1 MNNAIVMLAQGR
13 QALDQRLEGMIYPLL
28 IVVVVVVI
36 LLMFIAFIKSTIRRC
51 SSNQVLVVYGG
62 FTGTGRTAKTI
73 HGGTTIVWPLIQDY
87 SYLSLEPIQIEIPLR
102 GALSGENIRVNVPS
116 VFTVAIGTQPDVMTN
131 AAIRLLDLTTDEIRK
146 QAEEIIFGQLRQVI
160 ASMKIE
166 DINRDRDTFLEHI
179 QNSVEPELKK
189 IGLVLIN
196 VNITDIQDE
205 SGYIDAIGQKAAS
218 QAIQQARADVADEV
232 KQGEIRVAGAERD
245 KVVQVASATK
255 EREIGTREAAREQA
269 VRIAELEREQTVGE
283 QTAAFLRDV
292 SVKQAEQNKRIAMA
306 DANAKAVDG
315 ENVADAKIAQSQATL
330 LVQKAEAYE
339 KGESRKRE
347 AEAAVIEIQN
357 RAMAKA
363 ALAQAERV
371 EAEERAKLEAPA
383 KAQKARIVVDAEAEA
398 EKRKLEAQGEA
409 AAIFAK
415 LEAEARGHYE
425 ILAKKGE
432 GLKQI
437 VEACGGAKEA
447 FQLMMLEHLDTLA
460 ETSAKA
466 ISNIKFDKIVVW
478 ENGGSNGRSSTAD
491 FLHKMSGT
499 LPPMLQVMRDIGGVE
514 IPEALARLVGEEEKS
529 PDSNGH
535 VAVAPVSSS
544 TAVQDRP
551 TKTPKP

>member
-1 MNNAIVMLAQGR
+1 M
-13 QALDQRLEGMIYPLL
+13 
-28 IVVVVVVI
+28 
-36 LLMFIAFIKSTIRRC
+36 
-51 SSNQVLVVYGG
+51 
-62 FTGTGRTAKTI
+62 
-73 HGGTTIVWPLIQDY
+73 
-87 SYLSLEPIQIEIPLR
+87 
-102 GALSGENIRVNVPS
+102 ENIRVNVPS

-131 AAIRLLDLTTDEIRK
+131 AAIRLLDLSVQDIRK

-196 VNITDIQDE
+196 VNITDITDE

-218 QAIQQARADVADEV
+218 QAIQQARGDVADEV
-232 KQGEIRVAGAERD
+232 KQGEIRVAGADRD
-245 KVVQVASATK
+245 KVVQVANATK
-255 EREIGTREAAREQA
+255 QREIGTREAQREQA
-269 VRIAELEREQTVGE
+269 VRVAELEKEQTVGE
-283 QTAAFLRDV
+283 QTAAFQRDV
-292 SVKQAEQNKRIAMA
+292 QVKQAEQNKRVAVA
-306 DANAKAVDG
+306 EANARAVEG
-315 ENVADAKIAQSQATL
+315 ENVSEAEIAQSQATL
-330 LVQKAEAYE
+330 LVQKAEAYQR
-339 KGESRKRE
+339 GEARKRE

-383 KAQKARIVVDAEAEA
+383 KAQKARVVVDAEAEA
-398 EKRKLEAQGEA
+398 ERIRLEAQGEA
-409 AAIFAK
+409 AAIYAK

-432 GLKQI
+432 GLKRI

-466 ISNIKFDKIVVW
+466 ISNIKFDKVVVW
-478 ENGGSNGRSSTAD
+478 ENGGSNGRSNTAD
-491 FLHKMSGT
+491 FLHKMAGT
-499 LPPMLQVMRDIGGVE
+499 LPPMLHVMKDIGGIE
-514 IPEALARLVGEEEKS
+514 MPEALARLAGEEPNGEPSVPKQ
-529 PDSNGH
+529 PDGGR
-535 VAVAPVSSS
+535 VAVAERPAATPVVAERPASTRPSS
-544 TAVQDRP
+544 
-551 TKTPKP
+551 KPQA